1 MKQADAEKLLKDKK
15 LIAEVEEVYYSKGSN
30 GYEYAPVGYVIK
42 QEPASGSSI
51 AEGSTVKIYVNKG
64 FSANITVNL
73 PNDLRLEQYYVSLWA
88 DGVAVAE
95 SKMLDA
101 TQISKYTFEN
111 VTSKRDSGTY
121 TVKIRSA
128 SGNALDYQ
136 VITVDFKE
144 GTAKKVGSY
153 DDYKKLDAD
162 TTSSSDNEDYN

>member
-15 LIAEVEEVYYSKGSN
+15 LIAEVEEVYYSKGS

-64 FSANITVNL
+64 FSANITVSL
-73 PNDLRLEQYYVSLWA
+73 PSDLQLEQYYISLWE

-101 TQISKYTFEN
+101 TQLSKYTFEN

-128 SGNALDYQ
+128 SSNALDYQ

-144 GTAKKVGSY
+144 GNAKMVSGFE
-153 DDYKKLDAD
+153 DYKELDP
-162 TTSSSDNEDYN
+162 TSSDENLS